1 MWQKWDGHKFI
12 AEQRASVRL
21 GRVAMPDLRLALHL
35 HLQASHAPG
44 RPARELLCKMARRAL
59 SPHSP
64 VRRPHKIKQNKG
76 INLQC
81 AHPRALR
88 PVCGIGASALAPA
101 FGYLAGSLAGPRRL
115 GGLASQWLARAPK
128 QT

>member
-1 MWQKWDGHKFI
+1 MWGGVIRFPLPGWVG
-12 AEQRASVRL
+12 SL
-21 GRVAMPDLRLALHL
+21 
-35 HLQASHAPG
+35 PG
-44 RPARELLCKMARRAL
+44 RGFPPLAGLPARELLCKMARRAL

-88 PVCGIGASALAPA
+88 PACGIGASALAPA
-101 FGYLAGSLAGPRRL
+101 FGYLARSLAGPRRL